1 MANPQPEHGFVKLA
15 NEIWNE
21 IIRRDFSKRQKDII
35 LFIWRLSYG
44 CQKKT
49 ALVPRLKDFELCG
62 IGQQNIRK
70 ELEFLSSCKVI
81 TWEKENNIFSV
92 NKDYEQWQISPVRGW
107 DEDKFRELISKNLD
121 SKTSQNK
128 KNSTSQ
134 NKKFEDVKK
143 VVKVTYTSQNKKSLL
158 LKLRSYHFLK
168 QEVRRGSNPWCCKV
182 KRLSKDNIKDNI
194 KDSSSSLDH
203 LSEEDTEKKT
213 SGSNQDFSFGYL
225 YRAYEQ
231 NFSEGGKVTPFETEE
246 FGTLYDDYGG
256 EWMLKAMREASKHKV
271 LTLAYIHGILKGYQ
285 KRGGPTIQLAGQGN
299 TSSPTIAVAD
309 LENDPIMERI
319 RKADEQRLAQYGI
332 S

>member
-49 ALVPRLKDFELCG
+49 AFVPRLKDFELCG

-107 DEDKFRELISKNLD
+107 DEEKFRELISKNLD

-134 NKKFEDVKK
+134 NKKFEDAKK

-158 LKLRSYHFLK
+158 LKMRSYHFLK
-168 QEVRRGSNPWCCKV
+168 QEVRGDSNAWRCKV
-182 KRLSKDNIKDNI
+182 KRLSKDIIKDNI

-203 LSEEDTEKKT
+203 VSEEDTEKKT

-225 YRAYEQ
+225 YRSYEQ
-231 NFSEGGKVTPFETEE
+231 NFTKDGKVTPFETEE

-256 EWMLKAMREASKHKV
+256 EWMLKAMREASKHKI

-285 KRGGPTIQLAGQGN
+285 KRGRAD
-299 TSSPTIAVAD
+299 SPSCK
-309 LENDPIMERI
+309 PR
-319 RKADEQRLAQYGI
+319 
-332 S
+332 